1 MLKPILKG
9 LVAVLAVAF
18 IAVQFVQ
25 PNQPNPPVDPAQTL
39 QAHAR
44 LSAEVETIFNRAC
57 RDCHSN
63 ETDWPWYSQIAPV
76 SWLVAD
82 DVRIG
87 RRQLNFSEWGRYNAR
102 QAEQKLEEI
111 CAVVQA
117 GAMPPRSYTVAHK
130 QAKLSA
136 EEIKTICA
144 WTVATQQQMTEQAQQ
159 K

>member
-9 LVAVLAVAF
+9 LAAIAAIIF
-18 IAVQFVQ
+18 IALQFAR
-25 PNQPNPPVDPAQTL
+25 PAKTNPPIDPAQTL
-39 QAHAR
+39 QAHAQ
-44 LSAEVETIFNRAC
+44 LTAEVETIFNRAC

-87 RRQLNFSEWGRYNAR
+87 RRQLNFSEWGHYNAR

-111 CAVVQA
+111 CAVVEA
-117 GAMPPRSYTVAHK
+117 GAMPPRSYTLTH
-130 QAKLSA
+130 QGAKLSDA
-136 EEIKTICA
+136 DVRTICA
-144 WTVATQQQMTEQAQQ
+144 WTVATQQRMNEQAKQ
-159 K
+159 

>member
-1 MLKPILKG
+1 MLKLVLKG
-9 LVAVLAVAF
+9 LVAVLTLAF
-18 IAVQFVQ
+18 IAVQFVRPDQ
-25 PNQPNPPVDPAQTL
+25 SNPPVDPAQTL

-44 LSAEVETIFNRAC
+44 LTAEVETIFNRAC

-63 ETDWPWYSQIAPV
+63 ETAWPWYSQIAPV

-102 QAEQKLEEI
+102 QAEHKLEEI

-136 EEIKTICA
+136 EDVKTICA
-144 WTVATQQQMTEQAQQ
+144 WTVATQQRMNEQAKQ